1 MPTRHPAITIG
12 ASSKNN
18 DQKALS
24 VPRPMSPVM
33 ADSKMYGRP
42 LNSRASRG
50 ADGISTPCKRTRS
63 FDQVADTE
71 SAFTCT
77 GQLTFPPNVYLMG
90 KPPVCTTVPAAVGV
104 KNAGMPA
111 PPARSRS
118 ASVPCGVSS
127 TSSSPPRYCRANS
140 LFSPGIR
147 HVAVDNSRRARDMQW
162 CTNPVYTTLHC
173 VPTYDDTM
181 RLICFV
187 LSSMPRPQS
196 STPQLLLSQCTSRH
210 VIPHSQL
217 LLKFRAQQCIQ

>member
-1 MPTRHPAITIG
+1 MVNLAAMAHSGLKFCAVLRNTRLPYGSAFHALTVMPTRHPAITIG

-63 FDQVADTE
+63 FDQVTCTE
-71 SAFTCT
+71 NAFSCT

-147 HVAVDNSRRARDMQW
+147 HVAVDISRRARSEI
-162 CTNPVYTTLHC
+162 CNG
-173 VPTYDDTM
+173 VPT
-181 RLICFV
+181 
-187 LSSMPRPQS
+187 
-196 STPQLLLSQCTSRH
+196 QCTPRFTAYRH
-210 VIPHSQL
+210 MTTPCV
-217 LLKFRAQQCIQ
+217 